1 MLMQVAIERIDSQ
14 INLTTP
20 IEHVEGFACP
30 GENLLR
36 LISGKWKPQ
45 LIGLASRQPVRFN
58 TLLRQLP
65 GSNKQSLSVALKE
78 LEEANILSKSV
89 ISEKPLHIEYSLTE
103 RGRSLLSIFRLASR
117 ISHDDQAS

>member
-1 MLMQVAIERIDSQ
+1 MLMEVTTERIDSQ

-20 IEHVEGFACP
+20 VKHEEGFACP
-30 GENLLR
+30 GEDLLK

-58 TLLRQLP
+58 KLLRQLP

-78 LEEANILSKSV
+78 LEEANILAKSI

-103 RGRSLLSIFRLASR
+103 RGKSMISIFRLAST
-117 ISHDDQAS
+117 ISRDDQAS